1 MLSAKQMKRDAVRVA
16 RQAKQ
21 AKQEEAAAR
30 WRLGLS
36 AHVAAHWKRE
46 DEQAVLSFIA
56 RETARRGA
64 CEMSCIELAV
74 RAGVSTAVTGR
85 VLAEATVWGKIGQ
98 TVGPGG
104 PKTRVS
110 RIEIIDSE
118 WRRCARLAFGE
129 NAAPTSKGS

>member
-1 MLSAKQMKRDAVRVA
+1 MLSAKQMKQEAVRVA

-36 AHVAAHWKRE
+36 AHVAAHFKHE

-85 VLAEATVWGKIGQ
+85 VLTEATVSGKIGQ

-110 RIEIIDSE
+110 RIEIIDRD
-118 WRRCARLAFGE
+118 WLKCAYLTFGV
-129 NAAPTSKGS
+129 NGTPG

>member
-1 MLSAKQMKRDAVRVA
+1 MLSAKQMKQEAARVA

-36 AHVAAHWKRE
+36 AHVAAHWKRA
-46 DEQAVLSFIA
+46 DERALLSVIA
-56 RETARRGA
+56 RETVTRGA
-64 CEMSCIELAV
+64 CEMSCIELAYQ
-74 RAGVSTAVTGR
+74 AGASVGVTER
-85 VLAEATVWGKIGQ
+85 VLRELTVWGKIAQ

-118 WRRCARLAFGE
+118 WLRYARLAFGE
-129 NAAPTSKGS
+129 NAAPTS